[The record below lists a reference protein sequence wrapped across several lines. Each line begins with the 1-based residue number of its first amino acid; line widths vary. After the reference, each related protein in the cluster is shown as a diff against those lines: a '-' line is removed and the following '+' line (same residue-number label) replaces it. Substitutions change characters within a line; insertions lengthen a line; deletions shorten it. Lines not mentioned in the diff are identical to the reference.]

1 MDTTPITDQVV
12 RARRVRRLVVLLVSV
27 LVGAAGMSRR
37 RRAIALHDAVAPPRP
52 GPVVDQPCRA
62 DGEGV
67 RMVVNPDSGPM
78 LSPDPTPILRE
89 ALPEAELIELTED
102 LDLDEV
108 LRRPGAEVL
117 GAAGGDGT
125 INCVAAIAADLGLP
139 MLAAPAGTFN
149 HLCADARIDSVEQ
162 AIEAVKHGEA
172 IQVDVGRIDGHI
184 FMNTA
189 TLGLYVELVD
199 VRERFE
205 KRIGKFPALLVALVL
220 VLGRGEPMD
229 LEIDGR
235 HRRIWLLF
243 AGNGTY
249 HPRGM
254 LPVGRPRLDDGLLD
268 VRLIDGSVPWA
279 RTRLVGAL
287 LVGRLSRTKA
297 YEERPTE
304 SISICSRAGS
314 LRVAIDGETCD
325 VGDSFDIK
333 KQSLGLSL
341 FSPAKPAI

>member
-1 MDTTPITDQVV
+1 MDTAPLAASVI
-12 RARRVRRLVVLLVSV
+12 RARRIRRIVVILLSA
-27 LVGAAGMSRR
+27 LVGAAGMSRK
-37 RRAIALHDAVAPPRP
+37 RRAVALHDAVAPPRP

-62 DGEGV
+62 DGAGL

-78 LSPDPTPILRE
+78 LSPDPTPTLQE
-89 ALPEAELIELTED
+89 AFPKAELIELTED
-102 LDLDEV
+102 LDLDAV
-108 LRRPGAEVL
+108 LRAPGAEVL

-125 INCVAAIAADLGLP
+125 INCVAAIASDLGLP
-139 MLAAPAGTFN
+139 LLAAPAGTFN
-149 HLCADARIDSVEQ
+149 HLCADARVDSVEQ
-162 AIEAVKHGEA
+162 AIEALQHGEA
-172 IQVDVGRIDGHI
+172 VSVDVGRIDGKV

-199 VRERFE
+199 ARERFE
-205 KRIGKFPALLVALVL
+205 KKIGKLPALLVAVVL
-220 VLGRGEPMD
+220 VLGKGEPMD

-249 HPRGM
+249 HPHGM
-254 LPVGRPRLDDGLLD
+254 LPIGRPRLDDGLLD

-279 RTRLVGAL
+279 RTRLLGAIVL
-287 LVGRLSRTKA
+287 GRLNRTKA
-297 YEERPTE
+297 YEERRTDR
-304 SISICSRAGS
+304 ISVCSRAGS

-325 VGDSFDIK
+325 VGDDFDIHK
-333 KQSLGLSL
+333 KALGLTL

>member
-1 MDTTPITDQVV
+1 
-12 RARRVRRLVVLLVSV
+12 
-27 LVGAAGMSRR
+27 
-37 RRAIALHDAVAPPRP
+37 
-52 GPVVDQPCRA
+52 
-62 DGEGV
+62 
-67 RMVVNPDSGPM
+67 
-78 LSPDPTPILRE
+78 
-89 ALPEAELIELTED
+89 
-102 LDLDEV
+102 
-108 LRRPGAEVL
+108 
-117 GAAGGDGT
+117 
-125 INCVAAIAADLGLP
+125 

-162 AIEAVKHGEA
+162 AVEAVQQGEA
-172 IQVDVGRIDGHI
+172 VQVDVGRIDGHI

-199 VRERFE
+199 ARERFE

-243 AGNGTY
+243 AGNGSY
-249 HPRGM
+249 HPHGM
-254 LPVGRPRLDDGLLD
+254 LPIGRPRLDDGLLD

-279 RTRLVGAL
+279 RARLVGAL
-287 LVGRLSRTKA
+287 LIGRLNRTRA
-297 YEERPTE
+297 YEERRTD

-325 VGDSFDIK
+325 VGDDFEITK
-333 KQSLGLSL
+333 NPLGLTL
-341 FSPAKPAI
+341 FSPAKPAV

>member
-1 MDTTPITDQVV
+1 MDTAPITDQVV

-37 RRAIALHDAVAPPRP
+37 RRAIALHDAVAPARP
-52 GPVVDQPCRA
+52 GPVVEQQCRP

-67 RMVVNPDSGPM
+67 RMIVNPDSGPM
-78 LSPDPTPILRE
+78 LSPDPTPTIRE
-89 ALPEAELIELTED
+89 ALPKAELIELTED
-102 LDLDEV
+102 LDLDAV

-125 INCVAAIAADLGLP
+125 INCVAAIAADMGLP

-162 AIEAVKHGEA
+162 AIEAVNQGEA
-172 IQVDVGRIDGHI
+172 VQVDIGRIDGHI

-199 VRERFE
+199 ARERFE

-243 AGNGTY
+243 AGNCTY

-287 LVGRLSRTKA
+287 LLGRLNRTKA

-333 KQSLGLSL
+333 KQPLGLTL